1 MRFEFI
7 EAKKCRW
14 SVARMCQLFSVSR
27 SGFYAWQRRE
37 PSPRARET
45 EQLLTAI
52 RASWERSGRNYG
64 SPRVLADLRD
74 EGWHVSKKRVEQ
86 LMRNNGMQA
95 RRKRRFRK
103 TTQSEHDNPIAPDLL
118 NRDFAADAPNTVWT
132 ADITYIWT
140 QQGWLYLAVILDLF
154 SRRIVGW
161 AMSNRIHT
169 QLTADAMM
177 MALSQRRPDEGL
189 VHHSDR
195 GCQYTSLRYRELLA
209 AHGVVQSMSRKGDCY
224 DNAVTES
231 FFGTLKNE
239 LVHHVVFLDRA
250 AARNAIFEFIE
261 VFYNRQRRHS
271 FLGYLSP
278 IDYETA
284 MEELPQAA

>member
-1 MRFEFI
+1 
-7 EAKKCRW
+7 
-14 SVARMCQLFSVSR
+14 
-27 SGFYAWQRRE
+27 
-37 PSPRARET
+37 
-45 EQLLTAI
+45 
-52 RASWERSGRNYG
+52 
-64 SPRVLADLRD
+64 
-74 EGWHVSKKRVEQ
+74 
-86 LMRNNGMQA
+86 
-95 RRKRRFRK
+95 
-103 TTQSEHDNPIAPDLL
+103 
-118 NRDFAADAPNTVWT
+118 
-132 ADITYIWT
+132 
-140 QQGWLYLAVILDLF
+140 
-154 SRRIVGW
+154 
-161 AMSNRIHT
+161 MSNRINS
-169 QLTADAMM
+169 QLTADAMT
-177 MALSQRRPDEGL
+177 MALSQRRPDAGL

-250 AARNAIFEFIE
+250 SARNAIFEFIE

-284 MEELPQAA
+284 MEGLPQAA